1 LQPKLIFPAGF
12 ILLVPPETLDE
23 VCLMNHSASLGFLC
37 DFIRF
42 PSVSTDPARRK
53 DVAACAGWLS
63 AHLEGIGLSSRVV
76 PTPGH
81 PVVLARN
88 GHKPGRPTVLIYG
101 HYDVQP
107 EEPLAAWTTPPFD
120 PQIRNGVLFAR
131 GAADNKGQIFAHV
144 EGVAATMRENGD
156 LPVNLIFLI
165 EGEEEI
171 GSDHLEAFLEAH
183 RKELRCDVI
192 AVSDT
197 GMVAAG
203 VPTLT
208 YGLRGIAA
216 MELRVNGPATDLHSG
231 IYGGAVLNPAVVLAR
246 LVASLHDVTGTV
258 AVDGF
263 YDGVQPLADWERTA
277 WARVPFGEAEIEGVT
292 GTRAVGGEP
301 GFSALERIWGR
312 PTAELNGIG
321 GGFQGEGTKT
331 VIPRTAFAKLTF
343 RLVPAQEPARVLEAV
358 ERHLRRECPEGV
370 TLEIQ
375 SGHTG
380 EPYVCDPH
388 SVWGEAAQRALRRAL
403 PGHEVA
409 LIREGGSIPIVNTFK
424 RVLGVDTL
432 LLGLAL
438 PDCRAHGPDENFP
451 VANFEAGMALN
462 RALLEEIAKGAGA
475 GR

>member
-1 LQPKLIFPAGF
+1 M
-12 ILLVPPETLDE
+12 T
-23 VCLMNHSASLGFLC
+23 HASPLALLC

-42 PSVSTDPARRK
+42 PSVSTDPSRK
-53 DVAACAGWLS
+53 GAVSACAEWLAS
-63 AHLEGIGLSSRVV
+63 HLQGIGLSSQVL

-81 PVVLARN
+81 PVVVARN
-88 GHKPGRPTVLIYG
+88 VHKTGRPTVLIYG

-144 EGVAATMRENGD
+144 EGVAATLRQHGD

-183 RKELRCDVI
+183 RAELQCDVI

-216 MELRVNGPATDLHSG
+216 MEVRVNGPATDLHSG
-231 IYGGAVLNPAVVLAR
+231 IYGGAVRNPAVVLAR
-246 LVASLHDVTGTV
+246 LVASLHDATGAV

-263 YDGVQPLADWERTA
+263 YEGVLPLADWERAA
-277 WARVPFGEAEIEGVT
+277 WAKVPFGEAQIEAVT
-292 GTRAVGGEP
+292 GTRALGGEP

-343 RLVPAQEPARVLEAV
+343 RLVPAQEPERVLEAV
-358 ERHLRRECPEGV
+358 EQHLRRECPEGV
-370 TLEIQ
+370 TLEIHR
-375 SGHTG
+375 GHSG

-388 SVWGEAAQRALRRAL
+388 SVWGAAAQRALHRAL

-462 RALLEEIAKGAGA
+462 RALLEELARGGGTAA
-475 GR
+475 V

>member
-1 LQPKLIFPAGF
+1 
-12 ILLVPPETLDE
+12 
-23 VCLMNHSASLGFLC
+23 LGFKGSDDQQQCL
-37 DFIRF
+37 IKI
-42 PSVSTDPARRK
+42 SKT
-53 DVAACAGWLS
+53 
-63 AHLEGIGLSSRVV
+63 GIQ
-76 PTPGH
+76 
-81 PVVLARN
+81 
-88 GHKPGRPTVLIYG
+88 Y
-101 HYDVQP
+101 
-107 EEPLAAWTTPPFD
+107 
-120 PQIRNGVLFAR
+120 
-131 GAADNKGQIFAHV
+131 NKGQIFAHV
-144 EGVAATMRENGD
+144 EGVAATLREHGD
-156 LPVNLIFLI
+156 LPVNLILLI

-171 GSDHLEAFLEAH
+171 GSDHLEAFLEQH
-183 RKELRCDVI
+183 REELRCDVI

-216 MELRVNGPATDLHSG
+216 MEVRVHGPATDLHSG
-231 IYGGAVLNPAVVLAR
+231 IYGGAVRNPAAVLAR
-246 LVASLHDVTGTV
+246 LIAGLHAADGKV
-258 AVDGF
+258 AVEHF
-263 YDGVQPLADWERTA
+263 YDGVLPLAEWERDA
-277 WARVPFGEAEIEGVT
+277 WARIPFGEAQIEAVT
-292 GTRAVGGEP
+292 GVRALGGEP

-343 RLVPAQEPARVLEAV
+343 RLVPAQEPVRVLDAV

-375 SGHTG
+375 RGHTG

-388 SVWGEAAQRALRRAL
+388 SVWGKAAQRALCRAL
-403 PGHEVA
+403 PGREVA

-451 VANFEAGMALN
+451 VANFEAGIALN
-462 RALLEEIAKGAGA
+462 RALLEELGKGPETAE
-475 GR
+475 